1 MSLKVI
7 ELQVSLPRTIELG
20 KAQDQMVQKG
30 TIDQH
35 QISVANQKQ
44 LEADMH
50 RSSGV
55 KGSQFNNITDKEKEK
70 QRQEGRKLNKR
81 SNKKEQVPE
90 AKHPYKGRH
99 LDFYL

>member
-20 KAQDQMVQKG
+20 KAQDQIVQKG
-30 TIDQH
+30 IIDQH
-35 QISVANQKQ
+35 QISAANQKQ

-50 RSSGV
+50 RSTAV
-55 KGSQFNNITDKEKEK
+55 KGSQFNHITDKEKEK
-70 QRQEGRKLNKR
+70 QRQDGRQLNGR
-81 SNKKEQVPE
+81 SNKKEIVPE
-90 AKHPYKGRH
+90 AKHPFKGRH